1 MIIGGGAM
9 GVGLLYYL
17 AHEGWTDTIL
27 LEKGELTSGSTWHA
41 AGLIPNF
48 IGDLN
53 MAKVHQEAIALYPR
67 LEEET
72 GLSAGWHGCGAI
84 RLARTDDE
92 VDWHRYVHAMLTQ
105 VGIESDLIGLDEIR
119 ERHPLLED
127 LSDVKLG
134 FYTPND
140 GWTDPSGCTNAMARG
155 ARQLGCEIRRHTL
168 VSDMNRLPDG
178 RWEIVATPGGAD
190 GSKAGDSYRIVCE
203 HVVNAAGHY
212 APQLG
217 AMVGLDVPVVSVIHQ
232 YLVTEPLQAMI
243 DLGFEPPVVRDPR
256 ASCYYRREIDGLLIG
271 PYEMSGSRTY
281 GTEGIDWGLHFHL
294 TGEDHDVLE
303 ECIDYAA
310 MRIPS
315 FVEAGIKQ
323 TVSGPITHTPDSGYL
338 MGPAPGLRN
347 YWHCNGASIGIT
359 QGPGAGKY
367 LAQWMV
373 HGQTEINV
381 RSMDPRRFGDHT
393 GPRSSFAIAK
403 ATDEYH
409 EMYQVRLPGEY
420 RAAGRPQKAAPI
432 YDRLDRLGAQ
442 FQEVYGWERPQYY
455 SPNGTGERHSFRR
468 SNAFEVVAA
477 EVRGVRERVSIADIS
492 AFASF
497 EVAGADAAA
506 LLDRLSANRLPAR
519 DGGIRLVHMLTELG
533 GIECEMTIARLAPDR
548 FYLTSAIMG
557 QSHDLDWLVQH
568 APNGADVIPCDTLS
582 IFGDSPERKFQR
594 KSLEVRDVTDS
605 TGILAV
611 TGPRARD
618 VLAPLTGADLSN
630 EAFRWLTAAQITV
643 AGVPCVA
650 LRVSYVG
657 ELGWELHCE
666 LGRLAELYDAVVAAG
681 EPHGMVHFG
690 SYAMNVMRIE
700 KGYKAWGSELT
711 TEITPIEARLE
722 RFVDFSR
729 PFLGREAT
737 IARRDQAD
745 PLSMVLVYC
754 EVDATDNDVRG
765 NEPAFDAE
773 GNVMGIAT
781 SGAWGHTVG
790 RSLAF
795 VYVAQRFEAPG
806 STFELDL
813 LGERRQATV
822 LAGPAYDPANTAPR
836 A

>member
-1 MIIGGGAM
+1 MTQEARCVIIGGGAM

-53 MAKVHQEAIALYPR
+53 MAKVHEEAVALYPR

-105 VGIESDLIGLDEIR
+105 IGIESHLIGPTEIH

-127 LSDVKLG
+127 LSDIQLG

-155 ARQLGCEIRRHTL
+155 ARNLGCEIRRHTL
-168 VSDMNRLPDG
+168 VTGMNRLADG
-178 RWEIVATPGGAD
+178 RWEIIATPGGMHAD
-190 GSKAGDSYRIVCE
+190 RGDDSYRIVVE

-217 AMVGLDVPVVSVIHQ
+217 AMVGLDVPIVSVIHQ

-243 DLGFEPPVVRDPR
+243 DLGFEPPVTRDPR
-256 ASCYYRREIDGLLIG
+256 ASCYYRREIDGLLVG
-271 PYEMSGSRTY
+271 PYEMSDSRVY
-281 GTEGIDWGLHFHL
+281 GVEGIDWAHDFHL
-294 TGEDHDVLE
+294 TGDNVDVLE
-303 ECIDYAA
+303 ECLEYTA
-310 MRIPS
+310 MRIPA
-315 FVEAGIKQ
+315 FAEAGIKQ
-323 TVSGPITHTPDSGYL
+323 IVSGPITHTPDSGYL

-367 LAQWMV
+367 LAQWIV

-381 RSMDPRRFGDHT
+381 RGMDPRRFGDHT
-393 GPRSSFAIAK
+393 GPRSVFAIAK
-403 ATDEYH
+403 AHDEYH

-420 RAAGRPQKAAPI
+420 RAAGRPQKVTPI
-432 YDRLDRLGAQ
+432 HDRLDRRGAQ
-442 FQEVYGWERPQYY
+442 WQEVYGWERPQYF

-468 SNAFEVVAA
+468 SNAFDPVGV
-477 EVRGVRERVSIADIS
+477 EVRGVRQRVGIADIC

-497 EVAGADAAA
+497 EVNGAGAAG

-519 DGGIRLVHMLTELG
+519 DGGIRLTHMLTELG

-548 FYLTSAIMG
+548 FYATSAIMG

-568 APNGADVIPCDTLS
+568 IAAGEDV
-582 IFGDSPERKFQR
+582 
-594 KSLEVRDVTDS
+594 EVVDVTDS
-605 TGILAV
+605 TGLLAV

-630 EAFRWLTAAQITV
+630 EAFPWLTAARITV
-643 AGVPCVA
+643 AGVPCLA

-657 ELGWELHCE
+657 ELGWELHCAMD
-666 LGRLAELYDAVVAAG
+666 RLAELYDAVVAAG

-690 SYAMNVMRIE
+690 SYAMNAMRIE

-722 RFVDFSR
+722 RFLDLDR
-729 PFLGREAT
+729 PFIGRDAT
-737 IARRDQAD
+737 VARRDQPE

-754 EVDATDNDVRG
+754 EVDASDNDVRG
-765 NEPAFDAE
+765 NEPAFDAD
-773 GNVMGIAT
+773 GRVMGIAT
-781 SGAWGHTVG
+781 SGSWGHTVG

-795 VYVAQRFEAPG
+795 VYVAPEFEAPG

-813 LGERRQATV
+813 LGERRVATV
-822 LAGPAYDPANTAPR
+822 LAEPAYDPTNIAPR
-836 A
+836 S